1 MSGKNI
7 TFNNKKIRKSTF
19 YKNKTIYNI
28 EDIDVNNTLV
38 SKKESYGI
46 KNSFK
51 YFIGYNDNDIIR
63 PFCIRLPQMTGY
75 ARKFDE
81 SATMSLIV
89 KDKQL
94 LKNYTKTWEKLKT

>member
-38 SKKESYGI
+38 SKK
-46 KNSFK
+46 NH
-51 YFIGYNDNDIIR
+51 
-63 PFCIRLPQMTGY
+63 M
-75 ARKFDE
+75 
-81 SATMSLIV
+81 V
-89 KDKQL
+89 
-94 LKNYTKTWEKLKT
+94 LKTHLNTLLGIMIMILLDHYV